1 MISRVC
7 RIHIVCLR
15 WFLKKKSYRT
25 IFFYTFR
32 KCSLPMSLSKST
44 MRNIGQWYTPYIF
57 NSFFSLSETYAQ
69 NNSSERVQNKS
80 FDHLLERLW
89 SFMHLKITTIF
100 YSLLRRNAEVISRYL
115 VILGNKFLQTS
126 VRRNFSMARQNHD
139 EINSLRKCK
148 LPGSIYYKEI
158 DSKYL
163 RKGYLTLRIMWL

>member
-1 MISRVC
+1 MFPTNVSFEKYNEKYRSMIY
-7 RIHIVCLR
+7 IYI
-15 WFLKKKSYRT
+15 
-25 IFFYTFR
+25 
-32 KCSLPMSLSKST
+32 
-44 MRNIGQWYTPYIF
+44 PYIF

-80 FDHLLERLW
+80 FDHLLQRLW

-148 LPGSIYYKEI
+148 LPGIISSLGWFIWTQHIFRSYFQ
-158 DSKYL
+158 L
-163 RKGYLTLRIMWL
+163 PVQ